1 MDGTSNRYER
11 DGEWKSTALELGVLG
26 GIGMGVGA
34 TLLRGNASAAAQGG
48 GKAVK
53 RVAQNVDRYL
63 ERSVFKRNPLGRFVY
78 KSLKKVPGQSSKLKR
93 SLGDAG
99 MDVGTGQIAIERSVI
114 ERRVAKERQE
124 AVMRELAQAHMEGR
138 DARPAEEL
146 FDTTLARKRREAEAG
161 AAWRDGKTSPYLAG
175 EAPRADATPSN
186 DKKKS
191 LFDEGVGAAVAGLGF
206 GAGLTAFHA
215 LDRRLSGQDPKKE
228 RSYEAAGS
236 LIGGEDMQKRAG
248 SAGDVYKGVGEF
260 GKKIPNAVANGIG
273 FTGVTLG
280 TASLLE
286 KVRADARKK
295 AGGDQPQVVV
305 IEAPAEE
312 KKGKRQ
318 KNDTLQAV
326 HMMAQSH
333 PANYMM
339 TQQASDTSGVEK
351 LAANPFPGLV
361 QKMRANP
368 FVQDLAGHGAERK
381 RLLDRVNGNGY
392 EREVLES
399 AGDDAIEAASAPF
412 RRIHGDD
419 KAREKGVSGL
429 ADALKREDQAAH
441 DALYDRMA
449 KARLL
454 TGGTGLAGAGAI
466 GLMARDKEGR
476 R

>member
-1 MDGTSNRYER
+1 MDGTTNRYER

-34 TLLRGNASAAAQGG
+34 TLLRGNASKAAEGG

-63 ERSVFKRNPLGRFVY
+63 ERSVFKRNPLGKFVY
-78 KSLKKVPGQSSKLKR
+78 KALKKVPGQSSKLKR
-93 SLGDAG
+93 ELGDPDLAFKF
-99 MDVGTGQIAIERSVI
+99 DPVAIKRQVDRER
-114 ERRVAKERQE
+114 EQ
-124 AVMRELAQAHMEGR
+124 AVLHELAQAHVQGR
-138 DARPAEEL
+138 VPRPTEEL
-146 FDTTLARKRREAEAG
+146 FDTTLAKKRREAEAG
-161 AAWRDGKTSPYLAG
+161 AAWRDGKPSPYLA
-175 EAPRADATPSN
+175 DARVPSAEPVN
-186 DKKKS
+186 ANEKKKGS

-215 LDRRLSGQDPKKE
+215 LDRKLSGEDPMKE

-236 LIGGEDMQKRAG
+236 LIGGENMDKRAG
-248 SAGDVYKGVGEF
+248 SAGDMYKGVGEF

-295 AGGDQPQVVV
+295 AGGEQPQVVV

-312 KKGKRQ
+312 KPGKRK

-326 HMMAQSH
+326 HVLSQAH

-339 TQQASDTSGVEK
+339 TQQANDMSGQEK

-361 QKMRANP
+361 QKAKANP

-381 RLLDRVNGNGY
+381 RLLERVNGNGY
-392 EREVLES
+392 EREVLET
-399 AGDDAIEAASAPF
+399 AGDDAIDAASAPF

-419 KAREKGVSGL
+419 KAREKGVAGL
-429 ADALKREDQAAH
+429 AESLKRQDQEAH

-449 KARLL
+449 RARLL
-454 TGGTGLAGAGAI
+454 TGGAALGGAGTLGYA
-466 GLMARDKEGR
+466 LRNQEDYR
-476 R
+476 

>member
-1 MDGTSNRYER
+1 MDGTSKRYER
-11 DGEWKSTALELGVLG
+11 DGEWKSTALELGVLS

-34 TLLRGNASAAAQGG
+34 MLLRGNASKAAEGG

-63 ERSVFKRNPLGRFVY
+63 ERSVFKRNPLGKFVY
-78 KSLKKVPGQSSKLKR
+78 KSLKKVPSQSSKLKR
-93 SLGDAG
+93 ELADPDLAF
-99 MDVGTGQIAIERSVI
+99 DFDPVAIKRQ
-114 ERRVAKERQE
+114 VAKERQE
-124 AVMRELAQAHMEGR
+124 AVLREMAQAHIEGR
-138 DARPAEEL
+138 DPRPAEQL
-146 FDTTLARKRREAEAG
+146 FDTTLAKKRRESEAG
-161 AAWRDGKTSPYLAG
+161 AAWRDGKPSPYLAG
-175 EAPRADATPSN
+175 GKPGDGAKPEVKNGR
-186 DKKKS
+186 KG

-215 LDRRLSGQDPKKE
+215 LDRKLSGEDPKKE

-236 LIGGEDMQKRAG
+236 LIGGESMDKRAG

-312 KKGKRQ
+312 NKGKRK

-326 HMMAQSH
+326 HVLSQAH

-361 QKMRANP
+361 QKAKANP

-381 RLLDRVNGNGY
+381 RLLERVNGNGY
-392 EREVLES
+392 EREVLET

-419 KAREKGVSGL
+419 KAREKGVAGL
-429 ADALKREDQAAH
+429 ADALKKQDQAAH

-449 KARLL
+449 RARLL
-454 TGGTGLAGAGAI
+454 TGGAAIAGGGTAGLLAHD
-466 GLMARDKEGR
+466 REGR